1 MDLQDLIEHMARQRA
16 ARGPGMGPAIK
27 MKWVLMA
34 LGGILVIY
42 VLSASVYTVP
52 TDSAGV
58 VQRFGKYH
66 RTAVPGIHLKLPF
79 GMETAMIVP
88 VQKVQK
94 EEFGFRTLQAGVD
107 SEYLNVDDLNS
118 GRVNQ
123 RTLRDLF
130 RNSGERGPVD
140 RKVLQREYVMLT
152 GDLNIIDVQWIVQY
166 KVKDAKKFLFNVRY
180 PVYTIRDA
188 SQGVM
193 RQLIGN
199 GSVDEALTIGR
210 IHNENMARD
219 LLQDRLDEYD
229 SGIQVVTVKMQS
241 SNPPQRVRPA
251 FNEVNKALQQK
262 EQRINEARKAYNEA
276 IPMAEGNAKKMIES
290 AHGYAAERVNRA
302 EGDVAKFDK
311 VLAEYLKAPEI
322 TKRRMYL
329 ETMARVLPQ
338 IQDKWIIEQGGA
350 DGGILMKLNLDN
362 ADN

>member
-1 MDLQDLIEHMARQRA
+1 MDLQDLLENMARQRA
-16 ARGPGMGPAIK
+16 ARGPGVPPTIK
-27 MKWVLMA
+27 VKWILIA
-34 LGGILVIY
+34 LGVILAFY

-58 VQRFGKYH
+58 VQQFGKYN
-66 RTAVPGIHLKLPF
+66 RTTSPGIHLKLPF
-79 GMETAMIVP
+79 GMETATMVP

-107 SEYLNVDDLNS
+107 SEYLDADDFNS

-123 RTLRDLF
+123 RALRDLF
-130 RNSGERGPVD
+130 ERSGERGPVS
-140 RKVLQREYVMLT
+140 REILQREYIMLT

-166 KVKDAKKFLFNVRY
+166 KIKDAKKFLYNVRY

-188 SQGVM
+188 SQGVV

-210 IHNENMARD
+210 IDNENRAKQ
-219 LLQDRLDEYD
+219 LLQDLLDEYET
-229 SGIQVVTVKMQS
+229 GIQVVTVKMQS

-276 IPMAEGNAKKMIES
+276 LPMAKGEAQKLIES
-290 AHGYAAERVNRA
+290 AKGYAAERVNRA
-302 EGDVAKFDK
+302 EGDVAKFNK
-311 VLAEYLKAPEI
+311 VLEEYSKAPEI

-329 ETMARVLPQ
+329 ETMGQVLPK
-338 IQDKWIIEQGGA
+338 IQEKWIIEQGGA